1 MALLVR
7 SSDGPDVAGGSFSV
21 VAAGVLPWRV
31 KGKQLQVL
39 LIHRGRYDDWSW
51 PKGKLDAGETV
62 PECAVREAYEEIGLR
77 IRLGIPLPAITYPVG
92 SGPKVVYYWAAQV
105 QDGTPVPDGVETDEV
120 RWVSP
125 EEARLML
132 TNASDAAP
140 LDALVQ
146 AHESGVLETRAFV
159 VVRHA
164 KAKPRSSWTLAEGK
178 RPLAATGQ
186 RQALAV
192 ADLLAAWAPKKIA
205 SSPWTRC
212 MQTVAPYANR
222 NAVGVK
228 TVGELT
234 EHAARRNPG
243 KARRAIAALLAKRRS
258 QAVCTHRPVMPSVLA
273 VLREQL
279 PSRLAAFLP
288 AEDPYLRPGA
298 VLVVQQPVAT
308 PGKLVSVELYEP
320 FED

>member
-7 SSDGPDVAGGSFSV
+7 SSDGPDVAGGNFSV
-21 VAAGVLPWRV
+21 IAAGVVPWRV

-39 LIHRGRYDDWSW
+39 LIHRQRYDDWSW
-51 PKGKLDAGETV
+51 PKGKLDDGETV

-77 IRLGIPLPAITYPVG
+77 VCLGIPLPAITYPVG
-92 SGPKVVYYWAAQV
+92 SGPKVVYYWAAHANG
-105 QDGTPVPDGVETDEV
+105 GTPMPDGVETHDV

-125 EEARLML
+125 EEARPML
-132 TNASDAAP
+132 TNASDVAP

-146 AHESGVLETRAFV
+146 AHESGVLQTQAFV

-192 ADLLAAWAPKKIA
+192 ADLLAAWAPKKVA

-212 MQTVAPYANR
+212 MQTVSPYANR
-222 NAVGVK
+222 NTVGVK

-234 EHAARRNPG
+234 EHAVKRNPE
-243 KARRAIAALLAKRRS
+243 KARKAIAALLGKRRS
-258 QAVCTHRPVMPSVLA
+258 QAVCTHRPVLPSVLA
-273 VLREQL
+273 ELRDRL
-279 PSRLAAFLP
+279 PSGIAAFLP
-288 AEDPYLRPGA
+288 TEDPYLRPGA
-298 VLVVQQPVAT
+298 IIVVHQPVAK
-308 PGKLVSVELYEP
+308 PRKLVSVELYEP